1 MAETLGS
8 DDIWTKL
15 ARIACLARGA
25 PTVVLTTLAHHVDV
39 EFLREAWRMTRKD
52 GAAGVDGQT
61 AREYEERLG
70 ENLASLL
77 ERFKS
82 GTYRAPPVRR
92 VYILKGDGKKTR
104 PIGIPTLEDK
114 VLQRAVALLLDAVY
128 EQDFLPCSYGFRPYR
143 SAHQALRDLRE
154 ALMKMGGGW
163 VIDLDIK
170 SFFDTL
176 DHGHLRSFLDK
187 RVRDGVVRRMIG
199 KWLKAGV
206 MEEGRFFRPEAGTP
220 QGGVVSPILANV
232 YLHEVLD
239 LWFEKEVGPR
249 MRGRAHMVRYAD
261 DAVLVFEK
269 EEDARR
275 VLDVLPKRFGK
286 YGLTVHPEKTRL
298 VDFRGPRARGDQGGK
313 PETFSM
319 LGFTL
324 YWGKTR
330 RGGRAVQLK
339 TDRKRL
345 ARAVKRANAFCQA
358 IRHRPVGW
366 QAAKLTQKL
375 VGHYAYYGVTGNYR
389 ALQHLR
395 HLVVRVWHKWLA
407 RRSQKGY
414 VTWARMQ
421 SILAHYPL
429 PLPRVVHSVYARAA
443 NP

>member
-1 MAETLGS
+1 MA
-8 DDIWTKL
+8 
-15 ARIACLARGA
+15 
-25 PTVVLTTLAHHVDV
+25 LTTLAHHVDR

-52 GAAGVDGQT
+52 GAVGVDGQT
-61 AREYEERLG
+61 AREYEERLE

-92 VYILKGDGKKTR
+92 VYVPKGDGKKTR

-128 EQDFLPCSYGFRPYR
+128 EQDFLPCSYGYRPYR
-143 SAHQALRDLRE
+143 SAHKALQDLRE
-154 ALMKMGGGW
+154 ALMEMRGGW
-163 VIDLDIK
+163 VIDLDIQ

-176 DHGHLRSFLDK
+176 DHEHLRSFLDK

-220 QGGVVSPILANV
+220 QGGVVSPILANL

-239 LWFEKEVGPR
+239 LWFEQEVQPR
-249 MRGRAHMVRYAD
+249 MRGRSHMVRYAD

-275 VLDVLPKRFGK
+275 VLDVLPKRFGR

-298 VDFRGPRARGDQGGK
+298 VDFRGPRVRGTQGGK
-313 PETFSM
+313 PGTFSM
-319 LGFTL
+319 LGFTH

-330 RGGRAVQLK
+330 RGGVAVKLK

-345 ARAVKRANAFCQA
+345 ARAVKRANKFCKA
-358 IRHRPVGW
+358 NRHRPVWW
-366 QAAKLTQKL
+366 QAMKLRQKL
-375 VGHYAYYGVTGNYR
+375 VGHDAYYGVCGNYR
-389 ALQHLR
+389 ALQQLR
-395 HLVVRVWHKWLA
+395 RLVIRVWHRWLG

-414 VTWARMQ
+414 VRWARMY
-421 SILAHYPL
+421 SILARYPL
-429 PLPRVVHSVYARAA
+429 PRPRIVHFASARAA